1 MSTAGP
7 AAQPRTILGKYDEE
21 AGAAMQL
28 DEAGALNAAKLAQQE
43 EVRRRLKAS
52 LSGLP
57 GGAKEQSAST
67 VLGTQADFL
76 SPEEVVQFAAPK
88 KLRKK
93 KKLRERVDMTDLE
106 AAIAAEG
113 ALPGDELGSRRSAQ
127 ETAATARCA
136 SKLRSSALACVA
148 AEPCPAPVAC
158 SREKEDLAASRFEA
172 AKSKAAAAS
181 AAAFG
186 AGVAGLSTGA
196 EDEGDGDEADAELQ
210 AALQRARRAALVRAP
225 DVPTSS

>member
-1 MSTAGP
+1 MGPPFAWLRAKDCWLCTLGGFELNAVACP

-28 DEAGALNAAKLAQQE
+28 DEAGSLNAAKLAQQE

-106 AAIAAEG
+106 ATIAAVG

-136 SKLRSSALACVA
+136 STAPFVRLGLRRC
-148 AEPCPAPVAC
+148 
-158 SREKEDLAASRFEA
+158 
-172 AKSKAAAAS
+172 
-181 AAAFG
+181 
-186 AGVAGLSTGA
+186 
-196 EDEGDGDEADAELQ
+196 
-210 AALQRARRAALVRAP
+210 
-225 DVPTSS
+225 